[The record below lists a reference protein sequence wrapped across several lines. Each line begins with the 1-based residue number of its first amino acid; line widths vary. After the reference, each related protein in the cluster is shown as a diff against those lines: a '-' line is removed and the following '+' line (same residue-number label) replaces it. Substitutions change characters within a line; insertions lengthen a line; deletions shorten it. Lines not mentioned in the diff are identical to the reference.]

1 VTEHQSRAR
10 ARGLGIVVDS
20 GAPGACN
27 AITDVPG
34 VRVGHCTVQE
44 PPHVHTGVTAV
55 VPDAVGP
62 TPGGRLPAGL
72 CVANGYGKLVGATQL
87 AELGQLE
94 SPVVLTSTLSAFRA
108 ADAVVSWMLDRADCA
123 DVQSFNPV
131 VGECNDG
138 YLSDIRARPVR
149 AEHVREAINEASG
162 GPVAEGCVGAGTGT
176 CALGFKAGIGTA
188 SRRVELGGTGETV
201 TLGVLLQAN
210 FGGTLRVGG
219 APVEPPPAE
228 PSAAGPPDDGSCM
241 IVVATDARVDARQ
254 LTRLARRAVFGLA
267 RAGASYSNGSG
278 DYAIAFSTAAARA
291 GQRGAEPVAD
301 HHLDPLFGAALAAV
315 EESVLNALCAAIT
328 VTGRLGR
335 TAHAV
340 PHARLHALAAG
351 HGTGRPFPR

>member
-1 VTEHQSRAR
+1 M
-10 ARGLGIVVDS
+10 VD
-20 GAPGACN
+20 GGVPGACN

-34 VRVGHCTVQE
+34 VRVGHCTVQQ
-44 PPHVHTGVTAV
+44 PPDVHTGVTAV
-55 VPDAVGP
+55 VPDGVGP

-72 CVANGYGKLVGATQL
+72 FAGNGYGKLTGATQL

-94 SPVVLTSTLSAFRA
+94 SPVVFTSTLSAFRA
-108 ADAVVSWMLDRADCA
+108 ADSVVSWMLDRADCA
-123 DVQSFNPV
+123 GVESFNPV

-138 YLSDIRARPVR
+138 HLSDIRARPVR
-149 AEHVREAINEASG
+149 AEHVREAIEGASA

-188 SRRVELGGTGETV
+188 SRRVVLPAGETV

-219 APVEPPPAE
+219 VPVEPP
-228 PSAAGPPDDGSCM
+228 AAGPPDDGSCM

-254 LTRLARRAVFGLA
+254 LARLARRAVFGLA

-278 DYAIAFSTAAARA
+278 DYAIAFRTAARDGEA
-291 GQRGAEPVAD
+291 GPPPVAD
-301 HHLDPLFGAALAAV
+301 HHLDPLFRAALEAV
-315 EESVLNALCAAIT
+315 EESVLNALCAATT

-335 TAHAV
+335 TAHAA
-340 PHARLHALAAG
+340 PHARLRVLAAARR
-351 HGTGRPFPR
+351 GTGDAFPE